1 MKKLK
6 HIAITIFIIL
16 ILTSLFFYYDARFK
30 AIHRLDIRFEL
41 IINEKVPDSFNNT
54 QILIFSDIYYNS
66 FMDKERF
73 EKIVDTINQSQPDIV
88 IFLGDLFNNP
98 TINPPT
104 NQIQEELMMLL
115 NEIDA
120 PLGKF
125 AIYGDQDLQSQTT
138 KQIFDSIMTQANFEI
153 LSNTNLMLTN
163 HDNLGIRLIALNN
176 IINGNF
182 DIDQA
187 YENTDNK
194 TYTLAICHT
203 PDIIDYL
210 KNNVADLF
218 ISGHSLGGQ
227 IYIPFYGSLVKMDG
241 ALNYSRGKQKVANT
255 LLDITNG
262 LGTTKYDLRL
272 FTDPEIVIYEFSNQ

>member
-104 NQIQEELMMLL
+104 AQIQEELMMLL

>member
-1 MKKLK
+1 
-6 HIAITIFIIL
+6 
-16 ILTSLFFYYDARFK
+16 
-30 AIHRLDIRFEL
+30 
-41 IINEKVPDSFNNT
+41 
-54 QILIFSDIYYNS
+54 
-66 FMDKERF
+66 
-73 EKIVDTINQSQPDIV
+73 
-88 IFLGDLFNNP
+88 
-98 TINPPT
+98 
-104 NQIQEELMMLL
+104 MMLL